1 MTAVDT
7 SSNVY
12 YLITCE
18 TTNTFPK
25 VFVARNIVQGIATL
39 LDPSIRDEIT
49 GSSPLMACYAVPYSN
64 GMGPM

>member
-18 TTNTFPK
+18 YANTYPK
-25 VFVARNIVQGIATL
+25 VFLAKSYAGGIAAL
-39 LDPSIRDEIT
+39 MDPALQATVT
-49 GSSPLMACYAVPYSN
+49 GAQVAACYAVPYTN
-64 GMGPM
+64 GAGPL